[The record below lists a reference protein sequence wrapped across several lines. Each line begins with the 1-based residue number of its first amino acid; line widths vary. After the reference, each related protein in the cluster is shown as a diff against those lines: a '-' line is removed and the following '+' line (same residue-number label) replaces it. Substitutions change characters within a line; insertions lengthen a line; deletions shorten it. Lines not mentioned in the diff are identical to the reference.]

1 MRPEPLPCS
10 PQASIANGRERVATK
25 SRIVYQCQQCGARA
39 PKWQGRCPD
48 CGEWNTYVE
57 TVEAPVARRP
67 GSPPDSARPRRVSE
81 IPVADLQR
89 LPVPLPEVSRVL
101 GGGIVPGS
109 LVLVGGDP
117 GVGKST
123 LLMQL
128 SEALAAQGQ
137 PVLYVSGEESLGQIG
152 LRARRLGH
160 RAEQLYYLC
169 ETDLA
174 RITEATT
181 RLAAA
186 LLIVDSI
193 QSVYDPELP
202 AAPGSVGQLRE
213 CTLKLMRLAKTT
225 GTAVF
230 LVGHV
235 TKEGVIAGPK
245 VLEHMVDCVLYLEG
259 ERLQAYRLLRGVKN
273 RFGSTHEVGVF
284 EMRGEGLV
292 EISNPSQAFLAERV
306 EGASGSAVAVTLE
319 GTRPLLLEVQAL
331 VSRSALAVP
340 RRTSNGI
347 DANRLLLVSA
357 VLAKRL
363 NVPLYDQD
371 IYVNVIGGLRV
382 EEPAADLAMA
392 LAILSS
398 YQDTPLDSQLVV
410 IGEVGLSG
418 EIRGVAQLERR
429 LREAAQ
435 LGFTRALVP
444 RSPGALPHEVGL
456 EVLTARTLRE
466 AALVL
471 GPPSV
476 LSGRRAAGPAR
487 PAGAEER

>member
-1 MRPEPLPCS
+1 M
-10 PQASIANGRERVATK
+10 ATK